1 MARYDSEAKNLLIVN
16 GVIIV
21 LMTLCM
27 ILRCAARLKTRNIHY
42 LSDGLCLVAYA
53 VSIAIA
59 ALLFDYLH
67 NTAVGGVFRPHN
79 ITDPTDVP
87 HVIWF
92 QAFSK
97 LRYISQLLYSFDYA
111 VVKFSILAFL
121 WDVFGADSR
130 NKLFIKIVTV
140 ACIMWCIA
148 FTFLAAFRCKN
159 PVDGWTTNN
168 PPELCI
174 YAPHVFI
181 PFESTNLFFDVVILS
196 IPAFA
201 VQKLKLDKWK
211 KFSVIGIFL
220 LGGSV
225 CVASIVRL
233 AEISKTIDWAIFF
246 WSMMQLG
253 LSIICACLPT
263 LGALFRSSSNQVGS
277 SSKYSGFTS
286 SSGKR
291 GSGIA
296 FKVKDVELGDRGPW
310 IDNRAATGTTSWARQ
325 DNDGSESELPP
336 EPMFS
341 SRITTV

>member
-1 MARYDSEAKNLLIVN
+1 
-16 GVIIV
+16 
-21 LMTLCM
+21 
-27 ILRCAARLKTRNIHY
+27 
-42 LSDGLCLVAYA
+42 DGLCLVAYA
-53 VSIAIA
+53 ISIAIA

-246 WSMMQLG
+246 
-253 LSIICACLPT
+253 C
-263 LGALFRSSSNQVGS
+263 
-277 SSKYSGFTS
+277 GFTS